1 MLIVAG
7 ALGFKREDGRISR
20 WLEDLPESGDV
31 EVVLLPPPL
40 TTDVLAQSGG
50 SSGGE
55 ARRDKLTVIVP
66 GRGSYKLA
74 DVGQDDLER
83 FLDVVGNV
91 WLRDRRWQSR

>member
-1 MLIVAG
+1 M
-7 ALGFKREDGRISR
+7 
-20 WLEDLPESGDV
+20 
-31 EVVLLPPPL
+31 LLPHASPL
-40 TTDVLAQSGG
+40 PLCSDALRCGTSPELAAALQGVSQAKVFV
-50 SSGGE
+50 GGE